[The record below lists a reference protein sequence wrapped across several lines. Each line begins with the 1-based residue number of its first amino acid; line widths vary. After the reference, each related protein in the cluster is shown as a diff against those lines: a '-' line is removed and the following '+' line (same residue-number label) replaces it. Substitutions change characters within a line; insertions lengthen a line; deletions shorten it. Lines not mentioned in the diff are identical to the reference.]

1 MLTNIPVTII
11 SGFLGVGKTTAILD
25 LLRGHPKNERWAVL
39 VNEFGEVGIDGA
51 ALAGEGYAVKEVPG
65 GCICCTAQTQMRVAL
80 TRLLREAKPQRLII
94 EPTGLGHPAGVIDTL
109 RDEWLV
115 KVLSLRATICLV
127 DPRQF
132 CDAKLIQ
139 APVYQD
145 QLNLADVL
153 VANKSDLA
161 SPAQLAAFDLF
172 AEQMYPPKLH
182 VAHTQFAKL
191 DPAWLDW
198 VPYGMRTPSHPQAH
212 AHSHPHQVRPESSP
226 HPLSDRST
234 RYEATGL
241 DSASCGWIFSPDTIF
256 SQTRLR
262 ALFHSLSQMNG
273 LLRAKGIL
281 RTGKEWQLFNWA
293 QGEVSVEPIAYRRDS
308 RVELIAQL
316 DTAPDWD
323 AFESAVMKAR
333 L

>member
-25 LLRGHPKNERWAVL
+25 LLREHPKNERWAVL

-51 ALAGEGYAVKEVPG
+51 ALAGEGCAVKEVPG

-109 RDEWLV
+109 RDEWLA
-115 KVLSLRATICLV
+115 KALSLRATICLV

-132 CDAKLIQ
+132 CDAKLVQ

-182 VAHTQFAKL
+182 VAHTQFGKL

-198 VPYGMRTPSHPQAH
+198 VPYGMRTASHPEAH
-212 AHSHPHQVRPESSP
+212 AHTHQPQSEP
-226 HPLSDRST
+226 LPLSLPDHPI

-241 DSASCGWIFSPDTIF
+241 DSASCGWIFSPDTVF
-256 SQTRLR
+256 NQTRLR
-262 ALFHSLSQMNG
+262 ALFDSLSQMDG

-281 RTGKEWQLFNWA
+281 RTGKEWQLFNWSHA
-293 QGEVSVEPIAYRRDS
+293 EVGVQPIAYRRDS

-316 DTAPDWD
+316 SAAPDWD
-323 AFESAVMKAR
+323 VFESALMKAR
-333 L
+333 Q

>member
-25 LLRGHPKNERWAVL
+25 LLHGHPKNERWAVL

-51 ALAGEGYAVKEVPG
+51 ALAGEGYFVKEVPG

-109 RDEWLV
+109 RDEWLAQA
-115 KVLSLRATICLV
+115 LSLRATICLV

-132 CDAKLIQ
+132 CDAKLMQ
-139 APVYQD
+139 SPLYQD

-172 AEQMYPPKLH
+172 ADQMFPPKLH
-182 VAHTQFAKL
+182 VAHTQFGKL

-198 VPYGMRTPSHPQAH
+198 VPYGMRTPSHPEAH
-212 AHSHPHQVRPESSP
+212 AHSHTHQAQPELLPRPLP
-226 HPLSDRST
+226 DRPT
-234 RYEATGL
+234 RYEATDL
-241 DSASCGWIFSPDTIF
+241 DSASCGWVFSPDTVF
-256 SQTRLR
+256 NQTRLR
-262 ALFHSLSQMNG
+262 VLFDRLSQMDG

-293 QGEVSVEPIAYRRDS
+293 QGEVRVAPIAYRRDS

-316 DTAPDWD
+316 NAAPDWD
-323 AFESAVMKAR
+323 AFETALIEAIQ
-333 L
+333 